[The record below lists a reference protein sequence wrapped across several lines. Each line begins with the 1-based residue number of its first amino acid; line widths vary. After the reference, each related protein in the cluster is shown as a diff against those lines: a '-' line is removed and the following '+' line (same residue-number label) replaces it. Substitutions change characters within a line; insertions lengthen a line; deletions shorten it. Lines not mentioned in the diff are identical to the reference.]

1 MLYIY
6 RYSKENPHNYNNTI
20 GLLNILFV
28 EYSAMITV
36 KIIVVSSQP
45 SSHDYCYFFIRS
57 MVVSITEACSDS
69 DIFRDLLLI

>member
-6 RYSKENPHNYNNTI
+6 RYAKEKSHNYNHTI

-36 KIIVVSSQP
+36 KIIVV
-45 SSHDYCYFFIRS
+45 
-57 MVVSITEACSDS
+57 
-69 DIFRDLLLI
+69 